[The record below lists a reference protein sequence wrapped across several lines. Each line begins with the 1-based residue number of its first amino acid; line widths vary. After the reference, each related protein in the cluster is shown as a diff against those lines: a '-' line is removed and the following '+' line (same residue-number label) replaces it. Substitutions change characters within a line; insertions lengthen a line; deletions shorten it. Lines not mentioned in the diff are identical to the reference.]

1 MEITLANHEN
11 TEAVRN
17 IWEICFG
24 DTRSYIDAFFTH
36 VYKPEYTLVAI
47 EDNTVIGSLQM
58 LPRTL
63 YVAGKPVKSAYIG
76 GVSVLPQYRNR
87 RVASSLLQDAETRL
101 LKMGVKLTFLVPFL
115 FSFYEKLGYKCISF
129 LSEFS
134 GETKAL
140 LPFSDTNEL
149 PMPTKNPQGES
160 YSAYVTGKPL
170 YMQREDALYTD
181 EIYPLC
187 EHAECVALPKSA
199 GHLLYEVKDGTIFV
213 LDLCYKD
220 IPALRKLLGFIYEK
234 REVTPRFR
242 IRTDAGGT
250 LRTLLCENTITETRI
265 PHGMIKSLDF
275 QEVPVSMENYLH
287 MTGWF

>member
-1 MEITLANHEN
+1 MEITIAKPEN
-11 TEAVRN
+11 TAAVRN

-47 EDNTVIGSLQM
+47 EDGEVIGSLQM

-63 YVAGKPVKSAYIG
+63 FVNGTPVKSAYIG

-87 RVASSLLQDAETRL
+87 RIASSLLQDAEARL

-134 GETKAL
+134 GETRAL
-140 LPFSDTNEL
+140 LPFSDINDL
-149 PMPTKNPQGES
+149 PLPTKMPQGNS
-160 YSAYVTGKPL
+160 YAAYSAGKPL

-181 EIYPLC
+181 EIFPLC
-187 EHAECVALPKSA
+187 EHAECAALPEGA
-199 GHLLYEVKDGTIFV
+199 GHLLYEIKDGTLLV
-213 LDLCYKD
+213 LDLCYKN
-220 IPALRKLLGFIYEK
+220 IPSLRKLLGFIYEK
-234 REVTPRFR
+234 RDMAPRFR

-250 LRTLLCENTITETRI
+250 LRMLLCENTITETRI

-287 MTGWF
+287 LTGWF